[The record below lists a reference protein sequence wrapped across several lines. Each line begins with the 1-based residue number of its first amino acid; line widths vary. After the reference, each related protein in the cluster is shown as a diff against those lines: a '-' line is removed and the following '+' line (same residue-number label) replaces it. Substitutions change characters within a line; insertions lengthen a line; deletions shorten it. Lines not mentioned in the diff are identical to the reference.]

1 MECSVWEDYAQQCD
15 PQQPK
20 TRKPRP
26 KKEVAKKPDPKKIF
40 EGASGGAK
48 PAKQKPGKS
57 RQRRRK

>member
-1 MECSVWEDYAQQCD
+1 MECSVCEDYAQQCD

-40 EGASGGAK
+40 EGAPKKTFEGASGGAK
-48 PAKQKPGKS
+48 PAKQ
-57 RQRRRK
+57 